1 MADCFAK
8 GEYPRVGS
16 SPTIVGSVAC
26 EIGYVPQSSGQIDT
40 TIQEVYAA
48 LADDLARNELVV
60 ADLLRAVEDRRS
72 PLLLAGRTNHLKYF
86 ETALSG
92 KVSNVFVPKGG
103 MRKKQRRTIAGA
115 IAAVQESEPKVILAT
130 GSYIGKGFNEARLD
144 TLFLAMPSWKGRSN
158 SMLAVSI
165 DSTMLSMSSVAH
177 TQVERAHHERE

>member
-48 LADDLARNELVV
+48 LADDLARNELIV

-72 PLLLAGRTNHLKYF
+72 PLLLTGRTNHLKYF

-92 KVSNVFVPKGG
+92 KVSTVFVLKGG
-103 MRKKQRRTIAGA
+103 ISKKQRRTSAGLLRLFRRA
-115 IAAVQESEPKVILAT
+115 SQESYWQLAVT
-130 GSYIGKGFNEARLD
+130 LARGSMMLVWIRC
-144 TLFLAMPSWKGRSN
+144 SWRCHPGRGRSN

-177 TQVERAHHERE
+177 TQVERAHHQRE